1 MHRRIS
7 NLQALFNVDT
17 LHSNTLDMFSLL
29 SFHLFDIVD
38 CIWKAC
44 KKYQNM
50 KFYLKDKE
58 ETECTHL
65 KKQSLYGIEMLD
77 QVREITSIYL
87 SKKL

>member
-1 MHRRIS
+1 
-7 NLQALFNVDT
+7 
-17 LHSNTLDMFSLL
+17 
-29 SFHLFDIVD
+29 
-38 CIWKAC
+38 
-44 KKYQNM
+44 M

-58 ETECTHL
+58 ETECTHF